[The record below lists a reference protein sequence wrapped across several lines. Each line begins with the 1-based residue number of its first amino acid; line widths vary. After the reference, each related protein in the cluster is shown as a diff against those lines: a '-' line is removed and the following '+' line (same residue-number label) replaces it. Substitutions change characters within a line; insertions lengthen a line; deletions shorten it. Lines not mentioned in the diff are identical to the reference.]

1 MKESNVR
8 MNQWLRG
15 ERFDKPS
22 SGGGI
27 SDKQLERV
35 EEYVMLGVPYTEARD
50 LVLSF
55 KPPPITCAN
64 AGAGRGGLLR
74 SSWSMNDFIRAKAGR
89 SVV

>member
-8 MNQWLRG
+8 MNQWIRG

-55 KPPPITCAN
+55 KPGQITPGN
-64 AGAGRGGLLR
+64 AGEGRGDLMR
-74 SSWSMNDFIRAKAGR
+74 APSSMNDFIRGKSGR
-89 SVV
+89 FFV